1 MLTQRSTRAIAR
13 TVLSDDVRLRE
24 QPLEKVLEAYQLLES
39 QFPSMGSCYQHWKSE
54 KIFKQV
60 LDNMKDCASRKHG
73 KKTRKSLVN
82 DDYMRK
88 LRNMLTTT
96 LLTPLI

>member
-1 MLTQRSTRAIAR
+1 MLTQRSTREIAR

-73 KKTRKSLVN
+73 KKKNEKVSS
-82 DDYMRK
+82 
-88 LRNMLTTT
+88 
-96 LLTPLI
+96 